1 MRQVTGLLLLGV
13 LITFFRTNQAQNTK
27 AMETQIK
34 QTIETFATAGAV
46 RNLDALEEVLH
57 AEFRVLAN
65 RFGGKDALTVISRE
79 QYLSMMEAG
88 KIGGNEV
95 SVRFDKV
102 SIHAHSAAAEVA
114 FVSEAA
120 EMQLF
125 ILLLQD
131 EADTWKIA
139 SDMAVVV
146 PR

>member
-13 LITFFRTNQAQNTK
+13 LITFFSTNQAQNTK

-34 QTIETFATAGAV
+34 QTIETFATAGAA
-46 RNLDALEEVLH
+46 RDLSTLETILH

-65 RFGGKDALTVISRE
+65 RLGGKDALTIITRE
-79 QYLSMMEAG
+79 QYLNMMEAG

-102 SIHAHSAAAEVA
+102 SIHGHSAAAEVA
-114 FVSEAA
+114 FVSEAT

-131 EADTWKIA
+131 ETQAWKIA